1 MTDQYILSID
11 QGTTN
16 VKVSLVSQTGY
27 IAAAASSYLQL
38 IYIGNDGVEQDP
50 TVVWSTVKK
59 LVRQVVSRAGVAT
72 ESIIGLICVGQY
84 SSIVPVDENG
94 QPTMNMVVHL
104 DSRGAPRKLRRF
116 DGFAGDHLWKQFRWL
131 RIHGIPPLKSGIDS
145 LSHMRFIKYAHP
157 DIYART
163 ATFLEPVDFL
173 TLKFSGRATANQC
186 SALLMLGIDNRRLD
200 QTAYH
205 PKLISY
211 SGIDPEKWPEL
222 IPKDA
227 IVGTVL
233 PEVAQELG
241 LSPKTKIVAAVNDTQ
256 AGGMATSAFKGTHG
270 AISIGTTGVMLTH
283 VDFKRTDLK
292 DLIGSAPSP
301 VPDTYFVVA
310 ENGLAGKVVEFFLE
324 KLIYPRDGFADH
336 SADEKFTAL
345 DQVLASVPPGSNGL
359 LFLPWL
365 SGSTAPVEDIQM
377 RGGILNMSL
386 DTTREAMAKAAVE
399 GVIFNLNW
407 LRQAVE
413 KFARR
418 SFSHLLF
425 YGGGAQSAE
434 TAQIMADIFQLPIHR
449 VAQPDYT
456 VARGAA
462 FLAFQRL
469 GVLSYDDFDRLLSI
483 QAVVEPRRELAD
495 MYNGMFEQFL
505 TAFKKTRLVIH
516 KKKAGDIAAK
526 L

>member
-1 MTDQYILSID
+1 
-11 QGTTN
+11 
-16 VKVSLVSQTGY
+16 
-27 IAAAASSYLQL
+27 
-38 IYIGNDGVEQDP
+38 
-50 TVVWSTVKK
+50 
-59 LVRQVVSRAGVAT
+59 
-72 ESIIGLICVGQY
+72 
-84 SSIVPVDENG
+84 
-94 QPTMNMVVHL
+94 
-104 DSRGAPRKLRRF
+104 
-116 DGFAGDHLWKQFRWL
+116 
-131 RIHGIPPLKSGIDS
+131 
-145 LSHMRFIKYAHP
+145 
-157 DIYART
+157 
-163 ATFLEPVDFL
+163 
-173 TLKFSGRATANQC
+173 
-186 SALLMLGIDNRRLD
+186 MLGIDNRRLD
-200 QTAYH
+200 QAVYH
-205 PKLISY
+205 PQLISY

-241 LSPKTKIVAAVNDTQ
+241 LSSKTKIVAAVNDTQ

-283 VDFKRTDLK
+283 VNFKRTDLK

-324 KLIYPRDGFADH
+324 KLIYPRDSFADH
-336 SADEKFTAL
+336 STDEKFAAL
-345 DQVLASVPPGSNGL
+345 DRVLASVPPGSNGL

-365 SGSTAPVEDIQM
+365 SGSTAPVEDIHM

-413 KFARR
+413 KFAGR

-434 TAQIMADIFQLPIHR
+434 ITQIMADIFQLPIHR

-469 GVLSYDDFDRLLSI
+469 GILSYDDFEARLSI
-483 QAVVEPRRELAD
+483 QAVVEPRQELAD
-495 MYNGMFEQFL
+495 MYAGRFKQFL
-505 TAFKKTRLVIH
+505 AAFKKTRTLF
-516 KKKAGDIAAK
+516 KSSYTAK
-526 L
+526 SQPDHRNEKDNR